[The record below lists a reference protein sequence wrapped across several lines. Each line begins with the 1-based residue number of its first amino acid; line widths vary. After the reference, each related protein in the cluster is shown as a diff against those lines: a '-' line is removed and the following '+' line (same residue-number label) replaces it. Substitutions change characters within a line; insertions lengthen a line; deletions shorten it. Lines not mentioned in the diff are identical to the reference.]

1 MRYIL
6 LLLLM
11 LVSFKANSAMDCQA
25 VPDCASL
32 GFSTE
37 DDATCP
43 ENGYMYC
50 PFDLN
55 YKKCV
60 GSQVVDCEKLQF
72 SKSDKSQWCA
82 DIIKCPSDEQYTLCN
97 AGVAV
102 STRCSIGDVFY
113 ANGTCY
119 AVGEHR
125 DSLGTPIGVVFEA
138 SEDGKSGKIVNLTEF
153 VWSDGKATMV
163 NPKVSSSGRSVIRWG
178 LKGLDTQTTA
188 YGVADDLKNALVNI
202 SPDVYNGQEATKK
215 LALIT
220 VDNCE
225 YNKGTVDWESYCL
238 SAPAQ
243 AAVAFY
249 PHASVKDNANYGAG
263 QWWLPAIGE
272 LAMIYGLDPAGVTSA
287 NSTKGATG
295 ETIKLVNAALQ
306 TLLDKGVIA
315 TPLEEAEYWSSTQ
328 RNISSAY
335 KVSMID
341 GKRNY
346 YSKSEGIKVRFV
358 TDFNL

>member
-11 LVSFKANSAMDCQA
+11 LVSFKANSAMDCQV
-25 VPDCASL
+25 VPNCASL

-37 DDATCP
+37 DDDTCP

-60 GSQVVDCEKLQF
+60 GSQVVNCEKLQF
-72 SKSDKSQWCA
+72 SKSDKSEWCA

-102 STRCSIGDVFY
+102 STRCKIGDVFY
-113 ANGTCY
+113 ANGTCFDI
-119 AVGEHR
+119 GEHR

-138 SEDGKSGKIVNLTEF
+138 SEDGRNGKIVNLKDITF
-153 VWSDGKATMV
+153 YYNYKFLSDKPYDG
-163 NPKVSSSGRSVIRWG
+163 GYYDEIFWG
-178 LKGLDTQTTA
+178 LKDVSTGVHMYSTA
-188 YGVADDLKNALVNI
+188 DELKAALVDT
-202 SPDVYNGQEATKK
+202 SSDVYNGKEATVTIASVKK
-215 LALIT
+215 SGCSLTSGEAWAT
-220 VDNCE
+220 SCVS
-225 YNKGTVDWESYCL
+225 V
-238 SAPAQ
+238 PAQ

-249 PHASVKDNANYGAG
+249 PHASIKDNANYGAG

-287 NSTKGATG
+287 NSAKGATG
-295 ETIKLVNAALQ
+295 ETIKLVNATLQ
-306 TLLDKGVIA
+306 TLLDKGVVA
-315 TPLEEAEYWSSTQ
+315 APLEEVEYWSSTQ
-328 RNISSAY
+328 RSNTQAY
-335 KVSMID
+335 KVNMYD

-346 YSKSEGIKVRFV
+346 YAKSNKLKVRFI
-358 TDFNL
+358 TDFNF